1 MTQAN
6 LNIQV
11 LVVDDDAMVKS
22 IIHEYLIN
30 IGFRCVTVAK
40 NSEHALRLIQDPK
53 NHIDLIISDWEMPE
67 VSGLTL
73 LKAVRNNPA
82 RAQTPFVM
90 VTSQRS
96 MERFKITQAMQFQ
109 VNCYMLKP
117 FRQENLRQKLWEVL
131 GWADVKKS
139 G

>member
-1 MTQAN
+1 
-6 LNIQV
+6 
-11 LVVDDDAMVKS
+11 VDDDAMVKS

-30 IGFRCVTVAK
+30 IGFKGVTVAK
-40 NSEHALRLIQDPK
+40 SSEHALRTIQDPK

-73 LKAVRNNPA
+73 LKAARNNPA
-82 RAQTPFVM
+82 RVHTPFMM

-96 MERFKITQAMQFQ
+96 MERFKITQAMQYQ

-117 FRQENLRQKLWEVL
+117 FRQENLRQKIWEVL
-131 GWADVKKS
+131 GWAAPAQAPAKKS